1 MIGIEATGALHRP
14 WATESERRWPGS
26 LRLFAPS
33 ETTAARTQLG
43 SRRFKTDDRD
53 RAAMTWLLRQGTGR
67 AFEPDTLEAM
77 LGASRHRRSLV
88 DARRR
93 LKQRLHD
100 QLNALCPGLSMPR
113 AHGRALAIASSTG
126 QAVLA
131 CAVDFAGRPPQL
143 RSLRARAGGGLRSA
157 QAKYWTDRWKRLRPP
172 PADAEQRAERL
183 GRELERFRGL
193 EADILATESE
203 LEALLFATP
212 GQILT
217 SLPGVASTRAA
228 AFSAHSL
235 PVERWP
241 TPEHLYSATGLAPA
255 AYESSTISRRWRIL
269 KTQDPFDEQRYAKA
283 RQCGR

>member
-1 MIGIEATGALHRP
+1 M
-14 WATESERRWPGS
+14 
-26 LRLFAPS
+26 
-33 ETTAARTQLG
+33 
-43 SRRFKTDDRD
+43 
-53 RAAMTWLLRQGTGR
+53 
-67 AFEPDTLEAM
+67 
-77 LGASRHRRSLV
+77 
-88 DARRR
+88 
-93 LKQRLHD
+93 
-100 QLNALCPGLSMPR
+100 
-113 AHGRALAIASSTG
+113 
-126 QAVLA
+126 
-131 CAVDFAGRPPQL
+131 
-143 RSLRARAGGGLRSA
+143 RSA

-217 SLPGVASTRAA
+217 SLPGVVSTRAA